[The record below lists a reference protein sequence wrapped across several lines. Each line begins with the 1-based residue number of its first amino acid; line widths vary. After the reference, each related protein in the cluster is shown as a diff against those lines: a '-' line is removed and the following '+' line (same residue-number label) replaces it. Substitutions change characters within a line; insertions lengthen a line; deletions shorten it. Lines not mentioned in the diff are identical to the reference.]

1 MKSNKSNSSM
11 KTGPT
16 EADPT
21 KRFAD
26 HLGAPFAGLAA
37 FLLPNEWAET
47 TAEMTVPKATKKAAG
62 GKKSK

>member
-1 MKSNKSNSSM
+1 MKSDKSNANM

-16 EADPT
+16 DADPT
-21 KRFAD
+21 KLYAD

-47 TAEMTVPKATKKAAG
+47 NVDTTVPKAKKAAG
-62 GKKSK
+62 GKKKA